1 MRRYSPSGLV
11 CTLLL
16 AAACADDDVACAPSR
31 PEAVAVDVREAGTNL
46 ALARGT
52 RGAAQIGEQ
61 IDSLVLDLLGDFPES
76 LLVGGSSEG
85 VYEVRVEHEG
95 YAPWSQGNVRARKSG
110 SPCPGFETQLLT
122 AELQPIDGASA
133 SLRRRLTR

>member
-16 AAACADDDVACAPSR
+16 AAACADDEVLCSPLR
-31 PEAVAVDVREAGTNL
+31 PEAVAVDVREASTNL

-52 RGAAQIGEQ
+52 RGAAQIGKQ
-61 IDSLVLDLLGDFPES
+61 VDSLVLDRISELPDS
-76 LLVGGSSEG
+76 VLVGGSSEG

-95 YAPWSQGNVRARKSG
+95 YAPWSRGNVQARLSG
-110 SPCPGFETQLLT
+110 SPCPGFETQVLT
-122 AELQPIDGASA
+122 AELQPIDGAPASA
-133 SLRRRLTR
+133 RRHLTR

>member
-1 MRRYSPSGLV
+1 MWRYSPSGLV
-11 CTLLL
+11 CTLLM
-16 AAACADDDVACAPSR
+16 AAGCADDDVACSPQR

-46 ALARGT
+46 TLARGS

-61 IDSLVLDLLGDFPES
+61 IDSLVLDLIGEFPDS
-76 LLVGGSSEG
+76 VLVGGSSEG

-110 SPCPGFETQLLT
+110 SPCPGFETQFLT
-122 AELQPIDGASA
+122 AELQPIEGASA
-133 SLRRRLTR
+133 TARRRLTR